1 MRFHSISRCIYVW
14 IPVFFRVFFPTS
26 PRTKFHLHQAIKML
40 ASRLALLSSHLSDF
54 RLRSRCAD
62 GSAVFMFPY
71 HRCSDYA
78 STSLPYVLSS
88 PVDTPGDPGMYCMT
102 LTYKGDVSNP
112 SDCYDVLSNQGGT
125 SLIMGVSE

>member
-1 MRFHSISRCIYVW
+1 MISVYV
-14 IPVFFRVFFPTS
+14 PAAQMVS
-26 PRTKFHLHQAIKML
+26 
-40 ASRLALLSSHLSDF
+40 
-54 RLRSRCAD
+54 
-62 GSAVFMFPY
+62 SAVFPY

-125 SLIMGVSE
+125 SLIMGVSESSNAHHTI